1 MSYTLFYTFRLSWCF
16 FVFFFLMIRRPPR
29 STRTD
34 TLFPYTTL
42 FRSIE
47 CREIEFAERQL
58 QPAMQKVPRA
68 DRGARARVARH
79 RVGRHAE
86 QLERKAP
93 LQAEGMERGAP
104 GQPRDRIGDA
114 VAERDSFVGGTA
126 RSEERRV
133 GKECVRMCR
142 YQGAAQH

>member
-1 MSYTLFYTFRLSWCF
+1 
-16 FVFFFLMIRRPPR
+16 
-29 STRTD
+29 
-34 TLFPYTTL
+34 
-42 FRSIE
+42 
-47 CREIEFAERQL
+47 
-58 QPAMQKVPRA
+58 MQKVPRA

-114 VAERDSFVGGTA
+114 VAERDSFVGGQA
-126 RSEERRV
+126 DQALAGLDRLVERRGVGIERRV
-133 GKECVRMCR
+133 GGRSEESRVGKESVSTCISRWTP
-142 YQGAAQH
+142 YS